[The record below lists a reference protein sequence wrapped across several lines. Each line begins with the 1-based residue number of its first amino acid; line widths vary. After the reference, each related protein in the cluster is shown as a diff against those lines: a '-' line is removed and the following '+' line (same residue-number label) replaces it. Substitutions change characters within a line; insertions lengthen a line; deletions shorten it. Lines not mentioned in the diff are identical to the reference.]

1 MELTQELN
9 NKTSLLLDQ
18 NMDQNLEKKPFEG
31 L

>member
-1 MELTQELN
+1 MESTQELDN
-9 NKTSLLLDQ
+9 ETSLLLDQ